1 MRALLQPIALLLLLA
16 FGGLHTAALAAGPE
30 RCSRCP
36 DLVGA
41 SPCQEETCDHHE
53 DAPPSAAQGATGV
66 EVRACCAV
74 AEARATSLPPRE
86 ILHIP
91 IPA

>member
-1 MRALLQPIALLLLLA
+1 MRSTLAILVLLA

-30 RCSRCP
+30 RCSGCP

-41 SPCQEETCDHHE
+41 APCQEETCDHHE
-53 DAPPSAAQGATGV
+53 DAPPPAAEGSARFGAGAWCV
-66 EVRACCAV
+66 LSVAKPPPRA
-74 AEARATSLPPRE
+74 PRE